1 MPSTKSTSALTSAET
16 AFALLTCEPAPLAFD
31 ARPVPGLPN
40 RTMPLNELRELL
52 IRAPHYV
59 ETTDALWRQLAG
71 HARNWGPAWVV
82 GAVGVALPGLTRM
95 AARITRTYPRHRDD
109 IDSELLAGFLCAL
122 KTAELQ
128 PPRVWL
134 RLCWAAWRAGVSVVK
149 GEPTEELPTDLPTGS
164 RSPTRPYGH
173 PELILGRA
181 VAAGVVT
188 AEQADLI
195 ADTRFGDTLV
205 EQLATELGVPAPALR
220 MRRRRAERAVA
231 KAVLAGD
238 LSGPVR
244 PALRNATAAR
254 AAVAA

>member
-1 MPSTKSTSALTSAET
+1 MPSTNTTSTLTSAET
-16 AFALLTCEPAPLAFD
+16 AFGLLTCEPAPLVFD

-40 RTMPLNELRELL
+40 RTMPLDELRTLL
-52 IRAPHYV
+52 VGEPHYV
-59 ETTDALWRQLAG
+59 ETTDAVWRQLAA
-71 HARNWGPAWVV
+71 HAREWGPEWVV

-95 AARITRTYPRHRDD
+95 AARIARAAPRHADD
-109 IDSELLAGFLCAL
+109 IDSELLAGFLQAL
-122 KTAELQ
+122 KHAPLG

-134 RLCWAAWRAGVSVVK
+134 RFCWSAWRAGVSVIK
-149 GEPTEELPTDLPTGS
+149 GEPTEELPADLSTGS
-164 RSPTRPYGH
+164 RSPALPYGH

-188 AEQADLI
+188 AAQAQLI
-195 ADTRFGDTLV
+195 AETRFGDALM

-238 LSGPVR
+238 LSGPIRFAHHRSR
-244 PALRNATAAR
+244 PV
-254 AAVAA
+254 VAAAA